1 MMDINERCIIQ
12 EIKTIANLEHRYNP
26 YNSSWGACIGILQTA
41 IGRRKTMN
49 NQEYIDTFDEVRDGY
64 KKLHTMGLD
73 KVKILYVEGVGKRE
87 VATILSCEDFNDI
100 TTKGSV
106 VVTEKH
112 GTYLKV
118 TDQHWVTVN
127 RFESESI
134 RHDADVLLVLILEQD
149 RVNVLIDPGHEA

>member
-1 MMDINERCIIQ
+1 MNIATTP
-12 EIKTIANLEHRYNP
+12 TILVGVLYWKE
-26 YNSSWGACIGILQTA
+26 
-41 IGRRKTMN
+41 KN

-64 KKLHTMGLD
+64 KKLHTMTLD
-73 KVKILYVEGVGKRE
+73 KVKIMYVEGVGKRE

-112 GTYLKV
+112 GTFLKV

-127 RFESESI
+127 RFESEGI
-134 RHDADVLLVLILEQD
+134 RHDADVLLALILEQD
-149 RVNVLIDPGHEA
+149 CVNVLIDPCHEA